1 MINISKPIRTRL
13 CAGPALLLGVVLLS
27 GCRSPEEEETGEEAK
42 GNFAPD
48 HMVQVDIQ
56 MDEDDWETL
65 RNQYRNF
72 TTELVGADCMSE
84 PFSADYTTFSAD
96 VVIDGESA
104 KNVGIRKKGF
114 IGSQSKVK
122 PGLKINVDEWE
133 EGAELFG
140 VDNITLNNSVQD
152 PSLIK
157 QCIGY
162 DLFAKAGLP
171 ASQCNFAH
179 VTVNGKDMGVYVHVE
194 PVKPA
199 FLRKHFENDD
209 GDLYEGTLSDFHP
222 LKVLTFD
229 SKTPET
235 DASLAP
241 IKALSDALAKRDD
254 PLLDI
259 LNQHI
264 NLDQYFS
271 FWAMETIIGHW
282 DGYNGD
288 NTNNFYVYRDS
299 VTNRFSFIPWG
310 IDGTLYPEMF
320 EDEDEDEG
328 FSLVP
333 TGSVLATAIL
343 RSNTLYEPYYD
354 RLQELLDEV
363 WDEDAIIAEID
374 RMEVLVGTVIDGSDI
389 AKEIE
394 SIRTYVWGLRD
405 AINFITHEKPDKAS
419 NPGCMTEIGS
429 LDASFETEWD
439 SFLPASLHQNSSVGE
454 AEMEVVWDGYNVPF
468 SEVGA
473 AAGEDEEDWATLLL
487 SGLMDDGQDTYIMP
501 YFSFPLESAV
511 PGASLPID
519 MTTLSAG
526 LLYTGPD
533 LDYAPVQAAWI
544 LGGSLDFEEFQ
555 PTAGGVIRGTVSTK
569 IHTWEELE

>member
-1 MINISKPIRTRL
+1 MQNFSKAPRPL
-13 CAGPALLLGVVLLS
+13 SFPGPVLLLSLTLLA
-27 GCRSPEEEETGEEAK
+27 GCRPGDEDDTVPK
-42 GNFAPD
+42 GNFDPD

-56 MDEDDWETL
+56 MAEEDWETL
-65 RNQYRNF
+65 RNQYRDF
-72 TTELVGADCMSE
+72 TTELVGLDCMSQ

-104 KNVGIRKKGF
+104 TNVGIRKKGF

-133 EGAELFG
+133 QGAELFG

-179 VTVNGKDMGVYVHVE
+179 VTVNGQDMGVYVHVE

-199 FLRKHFENDD
+199 FLRKHFDNDD

-235 DASLAP
+235 DATLAP
-241 IKALSDALAKRDD
+241 IQALSDALDQRDE
-254 PLLDI
+254 PLQDI
-259 LNQHI
+259 LEAHI
-264 NLDQYFS
+264 NLDQYYT
-271 FWAMETIIGHW
+271 FWAMETLIGHW

-288 NTNNFYVYRDS
+288 NTNNFYVYRDP
-299 VTNRFSFIPWG
+299 VTERFNFIPWG
-310 IDGTLYPEMF
+310 IDGTLYPSMLEQDAQ
-320 EDEDEDEG
+320 EEEG
-328 FSLVP
+328 LSLVP
-333 TGSVLATAIL
+333 SGSVLASSIL
-343 RSNTLYEPYYD
+343 RSNNLYEAYYD

-374 RMEVLVGTVIDGSDI
+374 RMEALVGTVVSSSEITSEIDT
-389 AKEIE
+389 
-394 SIRTYVWGLRD
+394 IRDYALGLRD
-405 AINFITHEKPDKAS
+405 AIGDIVHEKPDKAN
-419 NPGCMTEIGS
+419 NPGCMAEIGT
-429 LDASFETEWD
+429 LDASFETERN
-439 SFLPASLHQNSSVGE
+439 SFVSDSLHEQSAVGE
-454 AEMEVVWDGYNVPF
+454 AEMEVVWEDYDIPF
-468 SEVGA
+468 LEVGA
-473 AAGEDEEDWATLLL
+473 ASVEEEGWATLLI
-487 SGLMDDGQDTYIMP
+487 SGLMDDGEGTYIMP
-501 YFSFPLESAV
+501 YFSFPIENAA

-526 LLYTGPD
+526 LLYTGPE
-533 LDYAPVQAAWI
+533 LGYAPVQAAWI
-544 LGGSLDFEEFQ
+544 LGGSLDFEEFE
-555 PTAGGVIRGTVSTK
+555 PTSGGVIRGTVSTK
-569 IHTWEELE
+569 IHTWQELQ